1 MRLEVFP
8 AGDGDCFLLSYGAP
22 ARHLL
27 VDGGR
32 KGAYRSLRPRLAE
45 LAAAGAELS
54 LFVLTH
60 IDADHIE
67 GVLAFAEDDP
77 APIRVGEV
85 WYNGFDQMSA
95 VEVLGEQQGDDFSD
109 ALRRLAWPWNTSFE
123 GRAVQVEARRERFVR
138 DGLALTLLSPDGEK
152 LREMRRRWDKWR
164 TKQAAAAS
172 AEAAERAAR
181 GIPDHLEIMG
191 PKPMPSDLDVPTL
204 SAPTRHDPE
213 APNGSSIAF
222 LAEADERRVL
232 LTGDAHPDLLERTL
246 QPLAAQEGGRLKIDL
261 LKVSHHGSAGNT
273 TADMLALLDCRAFL
287 FSTNGSHHGHPDPET
302 VARVLESPAQGP
314 RTLYFN
320 YASRWTTPWD
330 DHALQA
336 RYNYRCV
343 YGEAGRLVVEV

>member
-22 ARHLL
+22 ARHVL

-45 LAAAGAELS
+45 VAATGAELS

-67 GVLAFAEDDP
+67 GVLAFAEDEAP
-77 APIRVGEV
+77 PIRVREV
-85 WYNGFDQMSA
+85 WYNGFDQMSQ
-95 VEVLGEQQGDDFSD
+95 VEVLGEQQGDDFSN
-109 ALRRLAWPWNTSFE
+109 ALRGLKWPWNRTFA
-123 GRAVQVEARRERFVR
+123 GRAVQVEAQPTPFVR
-138 DGLALTLLSPDGEK
+138 DGLVLTLVSPDAEK

-172 AEAAERAAR
+172 AEAAARTAR
-181 GIPDHLEIMG
+181 GVPDHLEIMG
-191 PKPMPSDLDVPTL
+191 PKPMPRVLDVPAL
-204 SAPTRHDPE
+204 AAPSRHDPE

-222 LAEADERRVL
+222 LAEADERRIL
-232 LTGDAHPDLLERTL
+232 LTGDAHPDLLARTL
-246 QPLAAQEGGRLKIDL
+246 QPLAAGDGGRLRVDL

-273 TADMLALLDCRAFL
+273 TAELLALLDCPAFL

-302 VARVLESPAQGP
+302 VARVLETPAQGP

-320 YASRWTTPWD
+320 YATAWTAPWD
-330 DHALQA
+330 DAAMKA
-336 RYNYRCV
+336 RYDYRCV
-343 YGEAGRLVVEV
+343 YGDAGRLTIEV